1 MSRSIRGNA
10 EARLARMTLHLRSL
24 AAATLLVLG
33 AGGTMPERATADT
46 YGSVARQIEGLRR
59 EAADYEAAGLERR
72 AWAAYQH
79 AIKLGDTSQ
88 STFDGLRRT
97 TQGIKAHSGAGASS
111 QSPTGNPNPAS
122 GGGAGGS
129 AYEHSTSP
137 PGQSDAVQGPEGSGG
152 APQVGPTAGRA
163 KTAGPA
169 ASHAATGDSIARW
182 ERNLPFSGFL
192 MIGLAGFILTYLGRS
207 LRGRGDLLAVID
219 YPPECRGEFSVRLV
233 RRIEPP
239 RPSEGARNP
248 TDDAGAKA
256 RRSSRFEQHMVARE
270 AHFRGIPARQY
281 GVIVE
286 GVLRDAQGDTPIQ
299 RCLEQKSVR
308 VSRGLTERL
317 QFEFEPH
324 EAPVEVVALWK
335 GRPLSKARVGV
346 RGDPGSVRF
355 SLDGV
360 RRLAF
365 LRGEYELLIGGSDLV
380 VERKLVIDSWRPVRL
395 AVELSVGEGLAFS
408 GCPAAVEPYL
418 QGDLW
423 AAARALEG
431 VGQAVLAHRLRA
443 RHHAA
448 RDEAERAAEEFEA
461 AGDLTQ
467 AADHRAAAGQ
477 VDRAAELYE
486 RSGDYARAAR
496 LYLSAGQASR
506 AGAAFQAAG
515 DFQAAARCFREVG
528 DPERLIDALEQAGSL
543 LEAAKLA
550 SERGDWI
557 RAVRTLQQVSPRDPN
572 YASACQLLARAYD
585 AQGKTELALHKL
597 DESMTLAGTD
607 TVPVDVLEW
616 YAEVLEKAGRAQ
628 QALGV
633 LEQVRSRSPS
643 RAHLGTRIDEL
654 RKRISVQRIAFDTAE
669 RADHGAPAFPLGGRY
684 EILEQVGRGGMGI
697 VYRAR
702 DKRLDRIV
710 ALKRLTDD
718 LRDHPRA
725 IELFLREARSAA
737 RLNHRNIVTVYD
749 VDQEEGILF
758 ITMEFL
764 EGQSLNTILRR
775 IGQLTPRDV
784 ARFGLQTAT
793 GLQFAHDH
801 EIVHRDIK
809 PANLFLPKDR
819 TLKIMD
825 FGIAKMLAEV
835 RQGAT
840 VIGGTPAYMAPEQA
854 AGRQVDGRADLYAL
868 GITLYEMLTG
878 VVPDPP
884 GDGARPNTRAAAD
897 PRGHSPGVP
906 DALAEL
912 ILKLVAQRPEDRPAH
927 ARDVSAC
934 LQGVLEKLGPSGGTP
949 AAPARSPE
957 GV

>member
-1 MSRSIRGNA
+1 
-10 EARLARMTLHLRSL
+10 MTLHVRTLTAVLLVVL
-24 AAATLLVLG
+24 AAGTLAPEPAG
-33 AGGTMPERATADT
+33 AGN
-46 YGSVARQIEGLRR
+46 YGSVERQIEGLRR

-88 STFDGLRRT
+88 STYDGLRRT
-97 TQGIKAHSGAGASS
+97 TQAIKARSGAGAAS
-111 QSPTGNPNPAS
+111 QSSPESSNPGNAS
-122 GGGAGGS
+122 AAGGS
-129 AYEHSTSP
+129 AYQHS
-137 PGQSDAVQGPEGSGG
+137 AVAPSLSEGSQRPREGG
-152 APQVGPTAGRA
+152 ALVDVPSAAAAHTA
-163 KTAGPA
+163 P
-169 ASHAATGDSIARW
+169 SESIARW
-182 ERNLPFSGFL
+182 HRDLSLSFL
-192 MIGLAGFILTYLGRS
+192 LLIGLAGFILTYLGRW

-219 YPPECRGEFSVRLV
+219 YPPECRGEFSVRLA
-233 RRIEPP
+233 RRLEST
-239 RPSEGARNP
+239 RPSEGGRSSSEE
-248 TDDAGAKA
+248 AGTKA

-270 AHFRGIPARQY
+270 AHFRGVPARQY
-281 GVIVE
+281 MLVVE
-286 GVLRDAQGDTPIQ
+286 GVLRDAQGETAIQ
-299 RCLEQKSVR
+299 RCTEQKSVR
-308 VSRGLTERL
+308 VSRGLTERV

-346 RGDPGSVRF
+346 RGDPASVRF

-365 LRGEYELLIGGSDLV
+365 PRGEHELLIGGVDLV
-380 VERKLVIDSWRPVRL
+380 VERKIVIDSFRPVRL
-395 AVELSVGEGLAFS
+395 AVDLSGAEGLVFS
-408 GCPAAVEPYL
+408 NCTAAVEPYL

-423 AAARALEG
+423 AAARALEAA
-431 VGQAVLAHRLRA
+431 GQTVLAHRLRA
-443 RHHAA
+443 RHHAV
-448 RDEAERAAEEFEA
+448 RGESERAAQEFEA
-461 AGDLTQ
+461 AADLTQ

-477 VDRAAELYE
+477 AERAAELYE
-486 RSGDYARAAR
+486 RSGDHALAAQ
-496 LYLSAGQASR
+496 LYVSAGQVAR

-515 DFQAAARCFREVG
+515 DFAAAVRCFREVG
-528 DPERLIDALEQAGSL
+528 DPERLMDALEQAGSL
-543 LEAAKLA
+543 LEAAKMA
-550 SERGDWI
+550 SEREDWI
-557 RAVRTLQQVSPRDPN
+557 RVVRILQQVSPRDPD
-572 YASACQLLARAYD
+572 YAAACQLLARAYD
-585 AQGKTELALHKL
+585 TQGKTELALHKL
-597 DESMTLAGTD
+597 DESMTFTGAD

-633 LEQVRSRSPS
+633 LEQVRRRSPS
-643 RAHLGTRIDEL
+643 RTHLGTKIDEL
-654 RKRISVQRIAFDTAE
+654 RKRISVQRIALETVE
-669 RADHGAPAFPLGGRY
+669 RTDHAPPAFPIGGRY

-718 LRDHPRA
+718 LRDHPKA
-725 IELFLREARSAA
+725 VELFLREARSAA

-749 VDQEEGILF
+749 VDQEDGILF

-775 IGQLTPRDV
+775 LGRLTPRDV
-784 ARFGLQTAT
+784 ARFGIQTAT

-801 EIVHRDIK
+801 DIVHRDIK

-854 AGRQVDGRADLYAL
+854 AGRAVDGRADLFAL
-868 GITLYEMLTG
+868 GVTLYELLTG
-878 VVPDPP
+878 VVPESSGHPA
-884 GDGARPNTRAAAD
+884 GAGRGTGLAAD
-897 PRGHSPGVP
+897 PRGHTPGIP

-912 ILKLVAQRPEDRPAH
+912 ILKLVEERPDDRPAH

-949 AAPARSPE
+949 AAPARPPDR
-957 GV
+957 V

>member
-1 MSRSIRGNA
+1 MIPN
-10 EARLARMTLHLRSL
+10 LRTL

-33 AGGTMPERATADT
+33 TSAALPGRAPADN

-59 EAADYEAAGLERR
+59 EAADYEAAGMERR
-72 AWAAYQH
+72 AWAAYQR

-88 STFDGLRRT
+88 STFDGLFRT
-97 TQGIKAHSGAGASS
+97 TQALKARGSAGSSSQSSSGNPNSASGNAGAGGAYSHSTAAPGQSAGASAGEAVP
-111 QSPTGNPNPAS
+111 QAQATGHGKAAGAAPSRSVQGDS
-122 GGGAGGS
+122 GG
-129 AYEHSTSP
+129 
-137 PGQSDAVQGPEGSGG
+137 
-152 APQVGPTAGRA
+152 R
-163 KTAGPA
+163 
-169 ASHAATGDSIARW
+169 R
-182 ERNLPFSGFL
+182 ERRYSFSWL
-192 MIGLAGFILTYLGRS
+192 LLIGLAGFFLTYLARWLG
-207 LRGRGDLLAVID
+207 GRGDLLAVIE
-219 YPPECRGEFSVRLV
+219 YPPECRGEFSVRLA
-233 RRIEPP
+233 RRLEPA
-239 RPSEGARNP
+239 RTSEGGRNP
-248 TDDAGAKA
+248 GDEARTKA

-270 AHFRGIPARQY
+270 AHFRGVPARPY
-281 GVIVE
+281 VVVAE

-299 RCLEQKSVR
+299 RCLEQRSVR
-308 VSRGLTERL
+308 VSRGLTERVHF
-317 QFEFEPH
+317 QFEPH
-324 EAPVEVVALWK
+324 EAPVEVVALWQ
-335 GRPLSKARVGV
+335 GRPLSKSRVGV
-346 RGDPGSVRF
+346 RGDPASVRF
-355 SLDGV
+355 SVDGV

-365 LRGEYELLIGGSDLV
+365 PRGEYEILIGGTDLV
-380 VERKLVIDSWRPVRL
+380 VERKVVIDSWRPVRL
-395 AVELSVGEGLAFS
+395 PVDLSSAEGVVFS
-408 GCPAAVEPYL
+408 GCAAAVEPYL
-418 QGDLW
+418 QGDFW
-423 AAARALEG
+423 AAARALEA
-431 VGQAVLAHRLRA
+431 VGQTVLAHGLRA

-448 RDEAERAAEEFEA
+448 RGEAERAADAFEA
-461 AGDLTQ
+461 AGDLTS
-467 AADHRAAAGQ
+467 AADQRARAGQ
-477 VDRAAELYE
+477 IDRAAELYE
-486 RSGDYARAAR
+486 RCGDPANAAR
-496 LYLSAGQASR
+496 LYLSAGQAAR

-515 DFQAAARCFREVG
+515 DFTAAVRCFREAG
-528 DPERLIDALEQAGSL
+528 DPERLIDALERAGSL

-557 RAVRTLQQVSPRDPN
+557 RVVRSLQQATPRDPD
-572 YASACQLLARAYD
+572 YAAACQLLARAYD
-585 AQGKTELALHKL
+585 MQGKTELALHKL

-669 RADHGAPAFPLGGRY
+669 RSDHGPPAFPLGGRY

-718 LRDHPRA
+718 LRDHPKA

-749 VDQEEGILF
+749 VDQEDGILF

-775 IGQLTPRDV
+775 VGRLTPRDV
-784 ARFGLQTAT
+784 ARFGIQTAT
-793 GLQFAHDH
+793 GLQYAHDH
-801 EIVHRDIK
+801 AIVHRDIK

-819 TLKIMD
+819 MLKIMD

-854 AGRQVDGRADLYAL
+854 AGRLVDGRADLYAL
-868 GITLYEMLTG
+868 GVTLYEMLTG
-878 VVPDPP
+878 AVPEPP
-884 GDGARPNTRAAAD
+884 GDMAAEGADRPAAAD
-897 PRGHSPGVP
+897 PRGHTPGVP

-912 ILKLVAQRPEDRPAH
+912 ILKLVERRPEDRPAQ

-934 LQGVLEKLGPSGGTP
+934 LQAVLEKLGPSGGTP
-949 AAPARSPE
+949 AAPARPPDH
-957 GV
+957 G

>member
-1 MSRSIRGNA
+1 
-10 EARLARMTLHLRSL
+10 MTLHLRTL
-24 AAATLLVLG
+24 AAATFLLLG
-33 AGGTMPERATADT
+33 AAAAVPTRAAGEGYSQTGGAGA
-46 YGSVARQIEGLRR
+46 VARQIEGLRR
-59 EAADYEAAGLERR
+59 QAADYEAAGRERLAR
-72 AWAAYQH
+72 AAYQR
-79 AIKLGDTSQ
+79 AIQLGDRNPATY
-88 STFDGLRRT
+88 DGLLRT
-97 TQGIKAHSGAGASS
+97 TQAIEAR
-111 QSPTGNPNPAS
+111 
-122 GGGAGGS
+122 GGAGTSSQLS
-129 AYEHSTSP
+129 ARNPNAASGTGVGASAAEHSTAPSEGAQAP
-137 PGQSDAVQGPEGSGG
+137 ERSGAAQGSAHGHE
-152 APQVGPTAGRA
+152 TAGA
-163 KTAGPA
+163 AQAGPGTGRGKA
-169 ASHAATGDSIARW
+169 AGHAAAGDSVSRW
-182 ERNLPFSGFL
+182 ERNLPFSWFLLVGLGGF
-192 MIGLAGFILTYLGRS
+192 ALTYLGRW

-219 YPPECRGEFSVRLV
+219 YPPECRGEFSVRLT
-233 RRIEPP
+233 RRREPP
-239 RPSEGARNP
+239 RPSEGGRNP
-248 TDDAGAKA
+248 ADDAGAKA

-270 AHFRGIPARQY
+270 AHFRGVPARQY
-281 GVIVE
+281 VVVVE
-286 GVLRDAQGDTPIQ
+286 GVLRDAQGDTSIQ

-308 VSRGLTERL
+308 VSRGLTERV
-317 QFEFEPH
+317 QFEFEPR

-335 GRPLSKARVGV
+335 GRPLAKSRVGV

-365 LRGEYELLIGGSDLV
+365 PRGEYDLMIGGSDLV
-380 VERKLVIDSWRPVRL
+380 VERKIVIDSWRPVRL
-395 AVELSVGEGLAFS
+395 AVELSGGEGIAFS

-431 VGQAVLAHRLRA
+431 VGQTVLAHRLRA

-448 RDEAERAAEEFEA
+448 RGEPERAAEQFEA

-467 AADHRAAAGQ
+467 AADQRVAARQA
-477 VDRAAELYE
+477 DRAAELYE
-486 RSGDYARAAR
+486 RSGDHARAAQ

-515 DFQAAARCFREVG
+515 DFTAAVRCFREVG
-528 DPERLIDALEQAGSL
+528 DPERLIDALERAGSL
-543 LEAAKLA
+543 LEAAKMA

-557 RAVRTLQQVSPRDPN
+557 RAVRTLQQVSPRDLD
-572 YASACQLLARAYD
+572 YAAACQLLARAYD

-669 RADHGAPAFPLGGRY
+669 RSDHGLPAFPLGGRY

-718 LRDHPRA
+718 LRDHPKA

-749 VDQEEGILF
+749 VDQEDGVLF

-775 IGQLTPRDV
+775 VGRLTPRDV
-784 ARFGLQTAT
+784 ARFGIQTAI

-801 EIVHRDIK
+801 DIVHRDIK

-854 AGRQVDGRADLYAL
+854 AGRLVDGRADLYAL
-868 GITLYEMLTG
+868 GVTLYEMLTG
-878 VVPDPP
+878 GVPDPP
-884 GDGARPNTRAAAD
+884 RDAADAGRPTAD
-897 PRGHSPGVP
+897 PRGCTPGVP

-912 ILKLVAQRPEDRPAH
+912 VLKLVAQRPEDRPAH

-934 LQGVLEKLGPSGGTP
+934 LQGVLEKLGPSGATP
-949 AAPARSPE
+949 AAPAASPDR
-957 GV
+957 G

>member
-1 MSRSIRGNA
+1 
-10 EARLARMTLHLRSL
+10 MTLHLRTL
-24 AAATLLVLG
+24 AAATLVMLG
-33 AGGTMPERATADT
+33 AGAAMPGRAAAQS
-46 YGSVARQIEGLRR
+46 YGQAGGAAAAVVRQIEGLRR
-59 EAADYEAAGLERR
+59 QAADYEADGRERLAR
-72 AWAAYQH
+72 QAYQR
-79 AIKLGDTSQ
+79 AISLGDTNP
-88 STFDGLRRT
+88 STYEGLRRT
-97 TQGIKAHSGAGASS
+97 TQALEARAGVGASS
-111 QSPTGNPNPAS
+111 QPRSSGPAS
-122 GGGAGGS
+122 GGEAGARALERSTAPLGQPQGSSGAAQGPVRGHETAGAAQAAPGTGRGKATGS
-129 AYEHSTSP
+129 A
-137 PGQSDAVQGPEGSGG
+137 
-152 APQVGPTAGRA
+152 APRA
-163 KTAGPA
+163 A
-169 ASHAATGDSIARW
+169 AGDSISRW
-182 ERNLPFSGFL
+182 ERSLPFSGFL
-192 MIGLAGFILTYLGRS
+192 LVGLLGFALTFLGRW

-219 YPPECRGEFSVRLV
+219 YPSECRGEFSVQLARRL
-233 RRIEPP
+233 EPAP
-239 RPSEGARNP
+239 PSDAARNAV
-248 TDDAGAKA
+248 DDARAKA

-270 AHFRGIPARQY
+270 AHFRGVPARQY
-281 GVIVE
+281 VVVVE
-286 GVLRDAQGDTPIQ
+286 GVLRDAQGETPIQ
-299 RCLEQKSVR
+299 RCLEHKSVR
-308 VSRGLTERL
+308 VSRGLTERV
-317 QFEFEPH
+317 QFEFEPR

-335 GRPLSKARVGV
+335 GRPLSKSRVGV

-365 LRGEYELLIGGSDLV
+365 PRGEYELLIGGNDLV
-380 VERKLVIDSWRPVRL
+380 VERKILIDSWRPLRL
-395 AVELSVGEGLAFS
+395 PVELSSGEGLAFS
-408 GCPAAVEPYL
+408 GCAAAVEPYL

-431 VGQAVLAHRLRA
+431 VGQTALAHRLRA
-443 RHHAA
+443 RHHTA
-448 RDEAERAAEEFEA
+448 RGEAERAAVEFEA

-467 AADHRAAAGQ
+467 AADQRAAAGQ
-477 VDRAAELYE
+477 GERAAELYE
-486 RSGDYARAAR
+486 RSGDHARAAK
-496 LYLSAGQASR
+496 LYLSAGQPSQ
-506 AGAAFQAAG
+506 AGMAFQAAG
-515 DFQAAARCFREVG
+515 DFTAAVRCFREVG
-528 DPERLIDALEQAGSL
+528 DPERLIDALERAGSL
-543 LEAAKLA
+543 IEAAKMA

-557 RAVRTLQQVSPRDPN
+557 RCVRTLQQVSPRDPD
-572 YASACQLLARAYD
+572 YAAACQLLARAYD

-616 YAEVLEKAGRAQ
+616 YAEILEKAGRAQ

-633 LEQVRSRSPS
+633 LEQVRSRSPG
-643 RAHLGTRIDEL
+643 RAHLATRIDEL

-669 RADHGAPAFPLGGRY
+669 RSDHGPPAFPLGGRY

-718 LRDHPRA
+718 LRDHPKA
-725 IELFLREARSAA
+725 VELFLREARSAA

-749 VDQEEGILF
+749 VDQEDGVLF

-775 IGQLTPRDV
+775 VGRLTPRDA
-784 ARFGLQTAT
+784 ARFGIQTAA

-801 EIVHRDIK
+801 DIVHRDIK

-854 AGRQVDGRADLYAL
+854 AGRVVDGRADLYAL

-878 VVPDPP
+878 TVPDLE
-884 GDGARPNTRAAAD
+884 GDAATAGRSARSAVD
-897 PRGHSPGVP
+897 PRGRTPGVP

-912 ILKLVAQRPEDRPAH
+912 ILKLVARRPEDRPAH
-927 ARDVSAC
+927 AREVSAR
-934 LQGVLEKLGPSGGTP
+934 LQEVLEKLGPSGATP
-949 AAPARSPE
+949 AAPAGP
-957 GV
+957 

>member
-1 MSRSIRGNA
+1 
-10 EARLARMTLHLRSL
+10 MTLHLRTL
-24 AAATLLVLG
+24 AAATLLALG
-33 AGGTMPERATADT
+33 AGAAAPHRASADS

-88 STFDGLRRT
+88 STYDGLRRT
-97 TQGIKAHSGAGASS
+97 TQAIKARAAAAVLPQSS
-111 QSPTGNPNPAS
+111 AENPIPGS
-122 GGGAGGS
+122 SSGGS
-129 AYEHSTSP
+129 AYAHSTTT
-137 PGQSDAVQGPEGSGG
+137 PGQSDAAQRPAGG
-152 APQVGPTAGRA
+152 GVVAP
-163 KTAGPA
+163 AGPA
-169 ASHAATGDSIARW
+169 PGWATRAGLAASDGAGGASIARW
-182 ERNLPFSGFL
+182 ERTLGFSFFL
-192 MIGLAGFILTYLGRS
+192 LIGLLGFILTYLGRW
-207 LRGRGDLLAVID
+207 LRGRGDLLAVLE
-219 YPPECRGEFSVRLV
+219 YPPECRGEFSVRLA
-233 RRIEPP
+233 RRLESQ
-239 RPSEGARNP
+239 RSSEGARNSA
-248 TDDAGAKA
+248 DDARAKA

-270 AHFRGIPARQY
+270 AHFRGVPARPY
-281 GVIVE
+281 VVIVE
-286 GVLRDAQGDTPIQ
+286 GLLRDAQGDTAIQ
-299 RCLEQKSVR
+299 RCFEGKSVR
-308 VSRGLTERL
+308 VSRGLTERV
-317 QFEFEPH
+317 QFEFEPR

-335 GRPLSKARVGV
+335 GRPLSRSRVGV
-346 RGDPGSVRF
+346 RGDPASVRF

-365 LRGEYELLIGGSDLV
+365 PPGEHELLIGGSDLV
-380 VERKLVIDSWRPVRL
+380 VERKVVIDSWRPVRL
-395 AVELSVGEGLAFS
+395 TVDLGGGEGVVFS

-423 AAARALEG
+423 ATARALEG
-431 VGQAVLAHRLRA
+431 VGQTTLAHRLRA

-448 RDEAERAAEEFEA
+448 RVETERAAAEFEA
-461 AGDLTQ
+461 AGDLAQ
-467 AADHRAAAGQ
+467 AADQRAAAGQ
-477 VDRAAELYE
+477 AERAAELYE
-486 RSGDYARAAR
+486 QSGDHARAAQ
-496 LYLSAGQASR
+496 LYSSAGQAAR

-515 DFQAAARCFREVG
+515 DFVAAVRCFREVG
-528 DPERLIDALEQAGSL
+528 DPERLIDALERAGSL

-557 RAVRTLQQVSPRDPN
+557 RAVRTLQQVSPRDPD
-572 YASACQLLARAYD
+572 YAAACQLLARAYD
-585 AQGKTELALHKL
+585 TQGKTELALHKL

-616 YAEVLEKAGRAQ
+616 YSEILEKAGRAQ
-628 QALGV
+628 QALQV
-633 LEQVRSRSPS
+633 LEQVRSRSPG

-654 RKRISVQRIAFDTAE
+654 RKRISIQRIAFETAE
-669 RADHGAPAFPLGGRY
+669 RFEHGPPAFPIGGRY

-718 LRDHPRA
+718 LRDHPKA
-725 IELFLREARSAA
+725 VELFLREARSAA

-749 VDQEEGILF
+749 VDQEDGILF

-775 IGQLTPRDV
+775 IGRLTLRDV
-784 ARFGLQTAT
+784 ARFGIQTAA

-809 PANLFLPKDR
+809 PANLFVPKDR

-854 AGRQVDGRADLYAL
+854 AGHRVDGRADLFAL
-868 GITLYEMLTG
+868 GVTLYEMLTG
-878 VVPDPP
+878 VVPEPP
-884 GDGARPNTRAAAD
+884 GDGTAGSSARTAAD
-897 PRGHSPGVP
+897 PRGHTPGIP

-912 ILKLVAQRPEDRPAH
+912 ILKLVARRPEDRPAH

-934 LQGVLEKLGPSGGTP
+934 LQGVLEGLGPAGGTP
-949 AAPARSPE
+949 AAPVRAPDP
-957 GV
+957 V